1 MLVTGICHHIKSNL
15 INCYVCFLSFS
26 YILYNPL
33 ILFCQAWSLRL
44 AAWSL
49 RPEATS
55 EIEAQRQLFTG
66 IPGLISLS
74 TAHWSQV
81 HKNVSPGRE
90 IQHSY
95 FGSNLL
101 FPRITPRSNGP
112 GISRWLWTVPLPSVW
127 ASLRD
132 PRYTS
137 YPHSSYTISRPVRS
151 RLWTDPR
158 SQSMQSASRKCALFT
173 FGTRDQF

>member
-1 MLVTGICHHIKSNL
+1 MLLINICHHIKSNL

-81 HKNVSPGRE
+81 HHASNVRFALAMDQGSVRLSGISTPSHWSQVHWIEAQRQLFTGAPGLNR
-90 IQHSY
+90 
-95 FGSNLL
+95 NN
-101 FPRITPRSNGP
+101 PANRP
-112 GISRWLWTVPLPSVW
+112 GISE
-127 ASLRD
+127 A
-132 PRYTS
+132 
-137 YPHSSYTISRPVRS
+137 VRN
-151 RLWTDPR
+151 
-158 SQSMQSASRKCALFT
+158 
-173 FGTRDQF
+173 